1 MVSEVS
7 SPQLEEYKFVYES
20 EGSLDPSIKYF
31 MANHKEDA
39 VKMFSF
45 ICEKNELSPIILKI
59 EKWNRW
65 SSKWE
70 IQNESVS

>member
-20 EGSLDPSIKYF
+20 EGSLDPSTKYF